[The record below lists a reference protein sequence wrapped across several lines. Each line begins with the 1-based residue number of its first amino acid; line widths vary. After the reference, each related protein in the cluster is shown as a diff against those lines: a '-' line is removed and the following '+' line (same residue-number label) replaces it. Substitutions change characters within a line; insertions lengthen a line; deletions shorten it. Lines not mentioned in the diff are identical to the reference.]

1 MSTPLAIAIASTALQ
16 LVGYS
21 IYNRGVWTGR
31 IRPNLSS
38 WIVWTGISILN
49 TSTYFFLT
57 GHDFVVSLLPVSIT
71 LVNVITLA
79 GMLHRGWFQPIG
91 RPDIAAL
98 VISGV
103 AIVAWLVSKSP
114 SLANV
119 MVQAAI
125 IVGTVPTVL
134 GVWHNPTF
142 ERSLPWFLW
151 SGSFVFA
158 LIVVS
163 LRDVSWVAY
172 ASPTIQFALYVTI
185 GSLTYRKPAIG

>member
-1 MSTPLAIAIASTALQ
+1 MSTPLVIAITSTALQ

-21 IYNRGVWTGR
+21 VYNRSLWTGR

-38 WIVWTGISILN
+38 WIVWTGISVLN
-49 TSTYFFLT
+49 TSSYFFLT
-57 GHDFVVSLLPVSIT
+57 GHDLVVSLLPVSIT

-79 GMLHRGWFQPIG
+79 GMLHRGWFQSIG
-91 RPDIAAL
+91 RPDIVAL

-103 AIVAWLVSKSP
+103 ATVAWLVSKSP
-114 SLANV
+114 SLANL

-134 GVWHNPTF
+134 GVWRNPTF

-172 ASPTIQFALYVTI
+172 ASPIIQFTLYVTI
-185 GSLTYRKPAIG
+185 GALTYRKPAIA